1 MGFLRDDAFWSATP
15 TLLGAVISVTPVLLP
30 SRPLPCKQFPLWLP
44 RSPLLQHAVICHLSS
59 TINHASN
66 TCFGYHALRSCN
78 MLSSAIYHL
87 PYTVLAAL
95 LCCIIIRDVC
105 LLLHR
110 HMGCLLP
117 SAFPWVGGLWRVLL
131 PSMMQEQVVK
141 TKTTQ
146 PAIRLPPRRRI
157 LVC

>member
-15 TLLGAVISVTPVLLP
+15 TLLSAVISVTPVLLP

-95 LCCIIIRDVC
+95 LHLLAHVAFSPHSSAASLYGMSVSFCIVIWAVC
-105 LLLHR
+105 FLLR
-110 HMGCLLP
+110 SRG
-117 SAFPWVGGLWRVLL
+117 WVGCGVSSFHR
-131 PSMMQEQVVK
+131 
-141 TKTTQ
+141 
-146 PAIRLPPRRRI
+146 
-157 LVC
+157 

>member
-15 TLLGAVISVTPVLLP
+15 TLLSAVISVTPVLLP

-59 TINHASN
+59 TIHRPRRTPASP
-66 TCFGYHALRSCN
+66 GSC
-78 MLSSAIYHL
+78 SI
-87 PYTVLAAL
+87 LAAL

-131 PSMMQEQVVK
+131 PSMIQDQVVK
-141 TKTTQ
+141 TKT
-146 PAIRLPPRRRI
+146 
-157 LVC
+157 

>member
-44 RSPLLQHAVICHLSS
+44 RSSLLQHAVICHLSS

-95 LCCIIIRDVC
+95 CISWLMSHSRRTP
-105 LLLHR
+105 LLH
-110 HMGCLLP
+110 HYTGCLSP
-117 SAFPWVGGLWRVLL
+117 SASSYGLSASFCVPVGGWVVACP
-131 PSMMQEQVVK
+131 PSIDDSGSGGK
-141 TKTTQ
+141 D
-146 PAIRLPPRRRI
+146 
-157 LVC
+157 